1 MYVKTGTKIE
11 PIIHGGN
18 QEFGLRSGTENVP
31 GIIAISKALQL
42 AKTEEKSENKRL
54 TDLRDKLIQGIQK
67 AIPKAKLNGSKTNRL
82 PNNINISIPSI
93 EAETLLLLLDEKG
106 IAASTGS
113 ACTTKTLE
121 PSHVLTGLGLK
132 EKEANSSIRLTL
144 GKYTTESDIN
154 TTLNILIKIVAD
166 KEKGIKAK

>member
-1 MYVKTGTKIE
+1 M
-11 PIIHGGN
+11 
-18 QEFGLRSGTENVP
+18 
-31 GIIAISKALQL
+31 AKA
-42 AKTEEKSENKRL
+42 EEKTENKRL

-67 AIPKAKLNGSKTNRL
+67 AIPKARLNGSKINRL

-106 IAASTGS
+106 VAASTGS

-132 EKEANSSIRLTL
+132 EKE
-144 GKYTTESDIN
+144 D
-154 TTLNILIKIVAD
+154 
-166 KEKGIKAK
+166 